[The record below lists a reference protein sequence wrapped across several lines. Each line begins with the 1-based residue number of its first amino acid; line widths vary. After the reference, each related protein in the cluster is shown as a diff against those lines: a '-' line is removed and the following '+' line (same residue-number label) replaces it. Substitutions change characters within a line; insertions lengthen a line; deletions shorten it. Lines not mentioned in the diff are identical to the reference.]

1 MQRKKNKQN
10 KKKKKGKEYL
20 TIHVLTI
27 KHFWIPSQLCTNIE
41 RRHINFRVVITA
53 RTGVARLYV
62 ILLCILVGS
71 RISIRH
77 LRFSH
82 VICTW
87 NAHLL
92 SRYPRLT
99 PFPFAR
105 IEPATTSFSFW
116 NNISREMPRTKG
128 AYGTFRTH
136 VEFISGFSPP
146 TLEYRVPDA
155 NVQKTNFALYFLS

>member
-1 MQRKKNKQN
+1 M
-10 KKKKKGKEYL
+10 
-20 TIHVLTI
+20 LTI

-92 SRYPRLT
+92 SRCTLVRPPLFTRLESNQQRH
-99 PFPFAR
+99 PFPFE
-105 IEPATTSFSFW
+105 IIFPGKC
-116 NNISREMPRTKG
+116 RTKG
-128 AYGTFRTH
+128 AYGTFRTQL
-136 VEFISGFSPP
+136 EFINGFSPMCRFVAP
-146 TLEYRVPDA
+146 YRAVLFFFFLRLSPAKPIYLPDEKIYQLLA
-155 NVQKTNFALYFLS
+155 GYFLYT